1 MKQQAR
7 PRELRTSKSHNGLE
21 KAHSS
26 SDHVYV
32 RVAVLAYSMYEQRRR
47 QDGMISKIGLRQRK
61 RFWKRLRRKT
71 LDAKLARMCD

>member
-32 RVAVLAYSMYEQRRR
+32 RVAVLAYSMYEQRGR
-47 QDGMISKIGLRQRK
+47 QDGHDIEDWIEAEKMIRDEMALQDTRTK
-61 RFWKRLRRKT
+61 
-71 LDAKLARMCD
+71 ARSDG